1 MMLSPTV
8 LRFAT
13 VALLAGFVIF
23 AAVGL
28 ASRNQTVSVGET
40 ILAAVVW
47 GGPISA
53 VFGVIVGLVW
63 EKIIRPRLA
72 PAAGHVSG
80 EAASG
85 EIERPGEASS
95 GRRRPRR
102 PGRGRRG
109 RRRRGR

>member
-1 MMLSPTV
+1 MLLSPTV

-13 VALLAGFVIF
+13 VALAAGIVIF

-28 ASRNQTVSVGET
+28 ASRNETVSVGET

-72 PAAGHVSG
+72 SAASDVSGG
-80 EAASG
+80 EAAG
-85 EIERPGEASS
+85 AIEQPAKASA
-95 GRRRPRR
+95 RRRPRHPER
-102 PGRGRRG
+102 HRRG